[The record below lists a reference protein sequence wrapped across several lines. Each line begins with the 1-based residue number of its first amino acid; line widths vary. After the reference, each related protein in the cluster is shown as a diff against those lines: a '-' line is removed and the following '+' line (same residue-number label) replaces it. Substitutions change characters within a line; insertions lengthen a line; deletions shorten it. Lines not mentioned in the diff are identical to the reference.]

1 MLLVSSVEF
10 LESFAR
16 KIIVKLVF
24 LKNSKFLKK
33 ISSKIFTSIFTFRQ
47 DGC

>member
-16 KIIVKLVF
+16 KNYRKIGFSLKLKV
-24 LKNSKFLKK
+24 LKK